1 MANISLP
8 LGIDSL
14 DITAQTLDKQGNI
27 ILDVKSKRTEI
38 PCRKCGKLINKK
50 RGFGDV
56 LKVRH
61 LSILDTPVYLRIR
74 VVRYQCL
81 DCDNNPTSCE
91 EYDWMERKSK
101 TTKGL
106 DKYINRN
113 LIHSTVEDVSKK
125 EGITYD
131 IVESALHR
139 CVNTTVDWTVI
150 KDLSTIGID
159 EIAIKKGQ
167 NDYITI
173 VSVKDDQD
181 KLFVI
186 GVLPGR
192 LKETVKSFLESI
204 PPHLRKTVKSVCTD
218 MCDSFVSAAKEVFSS
233 RVIVID
239 RFHLAQLYRSK
250 LDNLRIKEMKRLK
263 QDLKISEY
271 AKLENMMWIL
281 RKNHECLSKKDKVAL
296 ELLYKY
302 SPKLKAAY
310 KAALRL
316 THIFNAHH
324 NRKIA
329 SSKISRWVVQMQ
341 KSDVRCFDGFIKT
354 LEKYKSGILNY
365 FKNRKTS
372 GFVEGL
378 NNKIKVLKR
387 RCYGLYKTASIFQ
400 RLVLD
405 LKGYQAFA

>member
-56 LKVRH
+56 LTVRH

-81 DCDNNPTSCE
+81 DCDNDPTSSE

-125 EGITYD
+125 ESITYD

-139 CVNTTVDWTVI
+139 CVNTAVDWTVI
-150 KDLSTIGID
+150 KDISTIGID

-173 VSVKDDQD
+173 ISVKDDQD
-181 KLFVI
+181 KLFVV

-204 PPHLRKTVKSVCTD
+204 PLHLRKTVKSVCTD
-218 MCDSFVSAAKEVFSS
+218 MCDSFVNAAKEVFGS

-250 LDNLRIKEMKRLK
+250 LDNLRIKEMKQLK
-263 QDLKISEY
+263 QDLKASEY

-281 RKNHECLSKKDKVAL
+281 RKNHECLSKKDKITL

-329 SSKISRWVVQMQ
+329 SSKINRWMAQMQ

-400 RLVLD
+400 RLFLD